1 MNGQSDSGRR
11 WAAVAA
17 LVGCAALWSLNGPLI
32 KLLYGEGA
40 ERGGVSGLAIAC
52 YRSLVGGVFFLPLA
66 LRRLDTLRSVRVG
79 WPIASVVAFTL
90 MTYCFVAATTKVHAA
105 TAILLQYTSPIW
117 VFLLSPLLL
126 RERPGRSEGWILMV
140 CMAGVLIILTGYG
153 AAGMGGV
160 LLALASG
167 LGYGSLTVFL
177 RGLRAVSPMVVV
189 ALNAVGSGLLLAPA
203 VIASGV
209 TEVSSTQFVL
219 IVVLGLAQFT
229 LPYLMFSWA
238 LQYIEAHRAALLLLL
253 ETVLNPL
260 FTFAIVGEKPPAATL
275 AGAPFI
281 LAGVAGW
288 LLLAW
293 RRDSLSRAIAAA
305 G

>member
-1 MNGQSDSGRR
+1 MNGAADPGRK
-11 WAAVAA
+11 WFAIAA

-32 KLLYGEGA
+32 KLLYAGGA
-40 ERGGVSGLAIAC
+40 EGGGVSGLSIAC

-66 LRRLDTLRSVRVG
+66 LRRLDTLRNVSIG
-79 WPIASVVAFTL
+79 WPIASVIAFTI

-105 TAILLQYTSPIW
+105 TAILLQYTSPVW

-126 RERPGRSEGWILMV
+126 RERPGRSEGWVLLV
-140 CMAGVLIILTGYG
+140 CMAGIGIILSGYASHG
-153 AAGMGGV
+153 LSGV
-160 LLALASG
+160 GLALASG
-167 LGYGSLTVFL
+167 MGYGALTVFL
-177 RGLRAVSPMVVV
+177 RGLRAVNPLVVV
-189 ALNAVGSGLLLAPA
+189 AMNAVGSGLLLAPA

-209 TEVSSTQFVL
+209 DQIESRQFIL
-219 IVVLGLAQFT
+219 IVVLGLVQFT

-238 LQYIEAHRAALLLLL
+238 LQYIEAHRASLLLLL

-260 FTFAIVGEKPPAATL
+260 FTFVIVGEKPPVATML
-275 AGAPFI
+275 GAPFI

-293 RRDSLSRAIAAA
+293 RRESLSRLDRI